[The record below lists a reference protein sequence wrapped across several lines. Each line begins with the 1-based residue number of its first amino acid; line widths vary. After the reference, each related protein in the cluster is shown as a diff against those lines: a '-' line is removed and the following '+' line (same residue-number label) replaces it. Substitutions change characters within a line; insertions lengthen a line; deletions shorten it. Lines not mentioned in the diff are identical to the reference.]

1 MLGELMPFA
10 NKAAPELPPPPP
22 EFHIYFPTLPSVY
35 SNKR

>member
-10 NKAAPELPPPPP
+10 NKAAPELPP

>member
-1 MLGELMPFA
+1 MLAELMPFA
-10 NKAAPELPPPPP
+10 NKAAPELPPP

>member
-10 NKAAPELPPPPP
+10 NKAAPELPPPP